1 MVAFEQL
8 EVATFDVIQLLT
20 VKIYFSWYYF
30 MMKHSV
36 QCPEPSIQHPESSV
50 QNPALRVR
58 SPEFSVQSPGSR
70 FQHPQSSVQSPEL
83 ASNTCFQSLG
93 IPLCVDRDRAQ
104 TNPTFHPKFL
114 NHVGWN
120 AKWNVGWFFTF
131 LHIYPTSAG
140 QHSWNSSC
148 IHS

>member
-1 MVAFEQL
+1 
-8 EVATFDVIQLLT
+8 
-20 VKIYFSWYYF
+20 

-58 SPEFSVQSPGSR
+58 SPEFSVQSPVSR

-114 NHVGWN
+114 NHVG
-120 AKWNVGWFFTF
+120 
-131 LHIYPTSAG
+131 
-140 QHSWNSSC
+140 
-148 IHS
+148 